1 MVKQELLD
9 MLRCPYCMQN
19 DPKEG
24 QGKLSLYQE
33 TWLLCDDCGRN
44 YPIIDDIPV
53 LLLGETD
60 KWKGMAK
67 EDLPIPPT
75 KD

>member
-1 MVKQELLD
+1 MVKQELLN
-9 MLRCPYCMQN
+9 MIRCPHCMQN

-24 QGKLSLYQE
+24 QGKLSLYKD
-33 TWLLCDDCGRN
+33 TWLICADCGRN

-53 LLLGETD
+53 LMLDEAE
-60 KWKGMAK
+60 KWIGMAK
-67 EDLPIPPT
+67 EALPIPPK